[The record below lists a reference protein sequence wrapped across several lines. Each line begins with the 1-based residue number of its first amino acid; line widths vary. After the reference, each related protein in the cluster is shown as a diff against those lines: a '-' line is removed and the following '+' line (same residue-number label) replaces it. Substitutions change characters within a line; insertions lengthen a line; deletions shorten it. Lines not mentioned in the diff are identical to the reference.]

1 MLNPAG
7 FAARESTVPYG
18 LAVATAQKWAML
30 TFVGCSACAGT
41 RLTREATK
49 KAEYDTSL
57 FRARFS

>member
-30 TFVGCSACAGT
+30 TFCGLFCMCRYSA
-41 RLTREATK
+41 
-49 KAEYDTSL
+49 DS
-57 FRARFS
+57 